1 MYWARELASQDEDS
15 ELAERFSKLADQ
27 LEADEEKIVEELN
40 SVQGSEV
47 DLGGYYRPDE
57 DKMKKAMR
65 PSATL
70 NDALDQ
76 FADAD

>member
-15 ELAERFSKLADQ
+15 ELAERFAKLADR
-27 LEADEEKIVEELN
+27 LESDEEKIVDELN

-57 DKMKKAMR
+57 DKMREAMR

-70 NDALDQ
+70 NDALEE
-76 FADAD
+76 FAGGG